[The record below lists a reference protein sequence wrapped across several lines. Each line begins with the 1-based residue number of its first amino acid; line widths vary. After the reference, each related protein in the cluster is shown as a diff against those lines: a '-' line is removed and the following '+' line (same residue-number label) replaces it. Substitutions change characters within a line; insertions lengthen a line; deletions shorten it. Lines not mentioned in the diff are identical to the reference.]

1 MRIETLPAFR
11 QAARRLNARQRAEL
25 EAALRRLPEAFGRP
39 HVHSGLGIRR
49 FGDGFELRAGLRAGL
64 KLRALF
70 DWTPPVATFVFVGT
84 HDEVAA
90 FVRARR

>member
-11 QAARRLNARQRAEL
+11 QAARRLNARQSAEL

-49 FGDGFELRAGLRAGL
+49 FGDGFELRAGL

-70 DWTPPVATFVFVGT
+70 AGTPPVATFVFVGT